1 MSFHI
6 HQAHPQAH
14 FQASYSDEQFYHFIE
29 CLKSQKALPNDSFVQ
44 FLPFFNLQGITKEEQ
59 VMELFNQ
66 FYDQESYNALLKQIS
81 HDTPTTTTPTEE
93 TNMMTFAQICLYK
106 VLPCFNP
113 RCVKRPREI
122 VTHNQYKDHEYE
134 CPFYHHE
141 RDRRRIIINS
151 AFDDEFAYKAN
162 YFEERRSNAEKDKYS
177 QNYFESMFHPLYY
190 KMFRCKR
197 ALCNECKFC
206 PFYHNEQEKK
216 AWDRTFGDFMQKDR
230 ITYVKDKQRYY
241 ESTNNMSSEHQEVK
255 STGSTGSQSPKS
267 SSATQQKKNKR
278 HQKSP
283 TTPNQYP
290 LGKYHEYNSEVFR
303 KESGDSFHL
312 GNVPSAVFGYNR
324 GMIAHRAS

>member
-1 MSFHI
+1 MSFQ
-6 HQAHPQAH
+6 HQHHHHSHP
-14 FQASYSDEQFYHFIE
+14 QASYSDEQFYHFVE
-29 CLKSQKALPNDSFVQ
+29 CLKSLNALPNDSFVQ
-44 FLPFFNLQGITKEEQ
+44 NLPFFHLPGISKEAQ
-59 VMELFNQ
+59 VMELFNK
-66 FYDQESYNALLKQIS
+66 FYDQESYNALLAKI
-81 HDTPTTTTPTEE
+81 TTTTTTTTTTTPTEY
-93 TNMMTFAQICLYK
+93 NMLTLAKICLYK

-113 RCVKRPREI
+113 RCQQRPREI

-141 RDRRRIIINS
+141 RDRRRVVITD
-151 AFDDEFAYKAN
+151 AFEDEFAYKAN

-216 AWDRTFGDFMQKDR
+216 AWDRTFGDFMKKDR

-241 ESTNNMSSEHQEVK
+241 ESTAPNEHQEVK
-255 STGSTGSQSPKS
+255 SNGSSSPKENRS
-267 SSATQQKKNKR
+267 QEAKNRKQKKQ
-278 HQKSP
+278 QKSP

-290 LGKYHEYNSEVFR
+290 LGKFHEYNSGVFR

-312 GNVPSAVFGYNR
+312 GNVPSAVFGSNR